1 MTFIS
6 RAARYVLRK
15 RVRTAVLFI
24 VLTIITA
31 SMLSATAVS
40 RAAQHEAGQIEKQA
54 VGGFVLASN
63 LQGSMLTPRGGGMV
77 RPADVQR
84 ISKLSGVDSYMV
96 RQNATADLVGASVVK
111 VPGGDDYDAEKEQQ
125 FGNTANVIGT
135 NDSSKL
141 NVFTSHTLGMVDGRH
156 LKTSDKHMSMVHEDL
171 AKTNGLKVGDTLTL
185 KANPYDA
192 DNESHSTATVKTTIV
207 GIFKGDSDRKV
218 SSRAELTS
226 NTVYTDL
233 DTTSTL
239 YQYKAGKEIYQDA
252 TFVLD
257 KGVDV
262 EKTMEAAK
270 KLPVDWNNYQITR
283 NDQYTSSM
291 LNAARGVRS
300 MMLGALIGVTISAV
314 IVLSLM
320 LLLWMNDRRQEM
332 GVLVSLGIG
341 KPSLI
346 AQYLTEMILIGLPSL
361 ALGWLCARSGPMAWH
376 FGPPFRER
384 LRGEGAEQHG
394 AGWRRS
400 RIQYVGSYLGFAHG
414 IDRHDCRTVCVAR
427 PAGGDAGMRRHIV
440 HTDAAQVAAKPVGAP
455 MTGMNVWNRAT
466 LAIVRKPVRSG
477 IIGLLMLMV
486 FTSLVAQVGV
496 STALQKMSDD
506 IGRSMGIGFTVDT
519 GENPAS
525 LKEASR
531 FSRIPGV
538 GKTVYERKTLAGVD
552 GAHPVV
558 PEHGP
563 RLDSGLSTQV
573 SVLGTTDSSL
583 SEEFQSGLYRLEQGH
598 HISGNGRNVL
608 IHRDFARENGLSV
621 GSTLRLSQEDRDSTV
636 RVAGIFSGNVQAQ
649 SPMPSDASENLIYA
663 GAQVVSALTG
673 EERVGTIRCLSD
685 NPQALSAA
693 VAQAKKIA
701 GSKYGVTDDSARL
714 SGVLQSVETVRD
726 LVRMVLLSVCLAD
739 VLVLGMALVFWIRSR
754 IHEIGTLLAL
764 GIGKMQIIAQ
774 FAIETGLM
782 AVVAALCSLG
792 TGSLLSGYVS
802 SLLLHDSGVAPLE
815 SLQVEALPPEQT
827 LLILLLGCAVIAIA
841 LAVSCAAVLAKSPKS
856 ILSSMR

>member
-1 MTFIS
+1 MNKTTDAPEHNATNVVSLFRSRHILPCSEVNHVFWRMTNRRIELDFIVADEKVPALQGVLMTFIS

-84 ISKLSGVDSYMV
+84 ISKMSGVDSYMV

-141 NVFTSHTLGMVDGRH
+141 NVFTSHTLGMVEGRH
-156 LKTSDKHMSMVHEDL
+156 LKASDKHMSMVHEDL

-361 ALGWLCARSGPMAWH
+361 ALGWLCARGVAQWLGTSA
-376 FGPPFRER
+376 
-384 LRGEGAEQHG
+384 LRSVNASAAKELSSMGQVGGDLESNMSVRTLDSLTVSIDTTAVL
-394 AGWRRS
+394 
-400 RIQYVGSYLGFAHG
+400 YVSLGLLAVML
-414 IDRHDCRTVCVAR
+414 VCVA
-427 PAGGDAGMRRHIV
+427 ISCI
-440 HTDAAQVAAKPVGAP
+440 P
-455 MTGMNVWNRAT
+455 M
-466 LAIVRKPVRSG
+466 LRKS
-477 IIGLLMLMV
+477 
-486 FTSLVAQVGV
+486 
-496 STALQKMSDD
+496 
-506 IGRSMGIGFTVDT
+506 
-519 GENPAS
+519 
-525 LKEASR
+525 
-531 FSRIPGV
+531 
-538 GKTVYERKTLAGVD
+538 
-552 GAHPVV
+552 
-558 PEHGP
+558 P
-563 RLDSGLSTQV
+563 R
-573 SVLGTTDSSL
+573 SL
-583 SEEFQSGLYRLEQGH
+583 SE
-598 HISGNGRNVL
+598 
-608 IHRDFARENGLSV
+608 
-621 GSTLRLSQEDRDSTV
+621 LR
-636 RVAGIFSGNVQAQ
+636 
-649 SPMPSDASENLIYA
+649 
-663 GAQVVSALTG
+663 
-673 EERVGTIRCLSD
+673 
-685 NPQALSAA
+685 
-693 VAQAKKIA
+693 
-701 GSKYGVTDDSARL
+701 
-714 SGVLQSVETVRD
+714 
-726 LVRMVLLSVCLAD
+726 
-739 VLVLGMALVFWIRSR
+739 
-754 IHEIGTLLAL
+754 
-764 GIGKMQIIAQ
+764 
-774 FAIETGLM
+774 
-782 AVVAALCSLG
+782 
-792 TGSLLSGYVS
+792 
-802 SLLLHDSGVAPLE
+802 
-815 SLQVEALPPEQT
+815 
-827 LLILLLGCAVIAIA
+827 
-841 LAVSCAAVLAKSPKS
+841 
-856 ILSSMR
+856 

>member
-1 MTFIS
+1 MNKTTDVPEHNATNVVSFFRSRHILPCSEVNHVFWRMTNRRIELDFIVSDEKVPASQGVLMTFIS

-156 LKTSDKHMSMVHEDL
+156 LKASDKHMSMVHEDL

-300 MMLGALIGVTISAV
+300 MMLGALIGVIISAV

-361 ALGWLCARSGPMAWH
+361 ALGWLCARGVAQWLGTSA
-376 FGPPFRER
+376 
-384 LRGEGAEQHG
+384 LRSVNASAAKELSSMGQVGGDLESNMSVRTLDSLTVSIDTTAVL
-394 AGWRRS
+394 
-400 RIQYVGSYLGFAHG
+400 YVSLGLLAVML
-414 IDRHDCRTVCVAR
+414 VCVA
-427 PAGGDAGMRRHIV
+427 ISCI
-440 HTDAAQVAAKPVGAP
+440 P
-455 MTGMNVWNRAT
+455 M
-466 LAIVRKPVRSG
+466 LRKS
-477 IIGLLMLMV
+477 
-486 FTSLVAQVGV
+486 
-496 STALQKMSDD
+496 
-506 IGRSMGIGFTVDT
+506 
-519 GENPAS
+519 
-525 LKEASR
+525 
-531 FSRIPGV
+531 
-538 GKTVYERKTLAGVD
+538 
-552 GAHPVV
+552 
-558 PEHGP
+558 P
-563 RLDSGLSTQV
+563 R
-573 SVLGTTDSSL
+573 SL
-583 SEEFQSGLYRLEQGH
+583 SE
-598 HISGNGRNVL
+598 
-608 IHRDFARENGLSV
+608 
-621 GSTLRLSQEDRDSTV
+621 LR
-636 RVAGIFSGNVQAQ
+636 
-649 SPMPSDASENLIYA
+649 
-663 GAQVVSALTG
+663 
-673 EERVGTIRCLSD
+673 
-685 NPQALSAA
+685 
-693 VAQAKKIA
+693 
-701 GSKYGVTDDSARL
+701 
-714 SGVLQSVETVRD
+714 
-726 LVRMVLLSVCLAD
+726 
-739 VLVLGMALVFWIRSR
+739 
-754 IHEIGTLLAL
+754 
-764 GIGKMQIIAQ
+764 
-774 FAIETGLM
+774 
-782 AVVAALCSLG
+782 
-792 TGSLLSGYVS
+792 
-802 SLLLHDSGVAPLE
+802 
-815 SLQVEALPPEQT
+815 
-827 LLILLLGCAVIAIA
+827 
-841 LAVSCAAVLAKSPKS
+841 
-856 ILSSMR
+856 

>member
-6 RAARYVLRK
+6 RAARYVFRK

-40 RAAQHEAGQIEKQA
+40 QAAQHEAGQIEKQA

-84 ISKLSGVDSYMV
+84 ISKLSGVGSCMV

-141 NVFTSHTLGMVDGRH
+141 NVFTSHTLGMVEGRH
-156 LKTSDKHMSMVHEDL
+156 LKASDKHMSMVHEDL

-257 KGVDV
+257 KDVDV
-262 EKTMEAAK
+262 EKTMEEAK

-300 MMLGALIGVTISAV
+300 MMRSALIGVTISAV

-361 ALGWLCARSGPMAWH
+361 VLGWLCARGMAQWL
-376 FGPPFRER
+376 GTSA
-384 LRGEGAEQHG
+384 LRSVNASAAKELSSMGQVGGDLESNMSVRTLDSLTVSIDTTAVL
-394 AGWRRS
+394 
-400 RIQYVGSYLGFAHG
+400 YVSLGLLAVML
-414 IDRHDCRTVCVAR
+414 VCVA
-427 PAGGDAGMRRHIV
+427 ISCI
-440 HTDAAQVAAKPVGAP
+440 P
-455 MTGMNVWNRAT
+455 M
-466 LAIVRKPVRSG
+466 LRKS
-477 IIGLLMLMV
+477 
-486 FTSLVAQVGV
+486 
-496 STALQKMSDD
+496 
-506 IGRSMGIGFTVDT
+506 
-519 GENPAS
+519 
-525 LKEASR
+525 
-531 FSRIPGV
+531 
-538 GKTVYERKTLAGVD
+538 
-552 GAHPVV
+552 
-558 PEHGP
+558 P
-563 RLDSGLSTQV
+563 R
-573 SVLGTTDSSL
+573 SL
-583 SEEFQSGLYRLEQGH
+583 SE
-598 HISGNGRNVL
+598 
-608 IHRDFARENGLSV
+608 
-621 GSTLRLSQEDRDSTV
+621 LR
-636 RVAGIFSGNVQAQ
+636 
-649 SPMPSDASENLIYA
+649 
-663 GAQVVSALTG
+663 
-673 EERVGTIRCLSD
+673 
-685 NPQALSAA
+685 
-693 VAQAKKIA
+693 
-701 GSKYGVTDDSARL
+701 
-714 SGVLQSVETVRD
+714 
-726 LVRMVLLSVCLAD
+726 
-739 VLVLGMALVFWIRSR
+739 
-754 IHEIGTLLAL
+754 
-764 GIGKMQIIAQ
+764 
-774 FAIETGLM
+774 
-782 AVVAALCSLG
+782 
-792 TGSLLSGYVS
+792 
-802 SLLLHDSGVAPLE
+802 
-815 SLQVEALPPEQT
+815 
-827 LLILLLGCAVIAIA
+827 
-841 LAVSCAAVLAKSPKS
+841 
-856 ILSSMR
+856 

>member
-1 MTFIS
+1 
-6 RAARYVLRK
+6 
-15 RVRTAVLFI
+15 
-24 VLTIITA
+24 
-31 SMLSATAVS
+31 
-40 RAAQHEAGQIEKQA
+40 
-54 VGGFVLASN
+54 
-63 LQGSMLTPRGGGMV
+63 
-77 RPADVQR
+77 
-84 ISKLSGVDSYMV
+84 
-96 RQNATADLVGASVVK
+96 
-111 VPGGDDYDAEKEQQ
+111 
-125 FGNTANVIGT
+125 
-135 NDSSKL
+135 
-141 NVFTSHTLGMVDGRH
+141 
-156 LKTSDKHMSMVHEDL
+156 
-171 AKTNGLKVGDTLTL
+171 
-185 KANPYDA
+185 
-192 DNESHSTATVKTTIV
+192 
-207 GIFKGDSDRKV
+207 
-218 SSRAELTS
+218 
-226 NTVYTDL
+226 
-233 DTTSTL
+233 
-239 YQYKAGKEIYQDA
+239 
-252 TFVLD
+252 
-257 KGVDV
+257 
-262 EKTMEAAK
+262 
-270 KLPVDWNNYQITR
+270 
-283 NDQYTSSM
+283 
-291 LNAARGVRS
+291 
-300 MMLGALIGVTISAV
+300 
-314 IVLSLM
+314 
-320 LLLWMNDRRQEM
+320 
-332 GVLVSLGIG
+332 
-341 KPSLI
+341 
-346 AQYLTEMILIGLPSL
+346 
-361 ALGWLCARSGPMAWH
+361 
-376 FGPPFRER
+376 
-384 LRGEGAEQHG
+384 
-394 AGWRRS
+394 
-400 RIQYVGSYLGFAHG
+400 
-414 IDRHDCRTVCVAR
+414 
-427 PAGGDAGMRRHIV
+427 
-440 HTDAAQVAAKPVGAP
+440 

-538 GKTVYERKTLAGVD
+538 RKTVYERKTLAGVD

-621 GSTLRLSQEDRDSTV
+621 GSTLQLSQEDRDSTV

-649 SPMPSDASENLIYA
+649 SPMPSDASENLIYS
-663 GAQVVSALTG
+663 GVQVVSALTG

-685 NPQALSAA
+685 NPQTLSAA
-693 VAQAKKIA
+693 MAQAKKIA
-701 GSKYGVTDDSARL
+701 GSKYVVTDDSARL

-815 SLQVEALPPEQT
+815 SLQVETLPPEQT

>member
-40 RAAQHEAGQIEKQA
+40 QAAQHEAGQIEKQA

-84 ISKLSGVDSYMV
+84 ISKLSGVGSCMV

-141 NVFTSHTLGMVDGRH
+141 NVFTSHTLGMVEGRH

-257 KGVDV
+257 RGVDV

-291 LNAARGVRS
+291 LNAARSVRS
-300 MMLGALIGVTISAV
+300 MMRGALIGVTISAV

-361 ALGWLCARSGPMAWH
+361 VLGWLCARGAAQWLGASA
-376 FGPPFRER
+376 
-384 LRGEGAEQHG
+384 LRSVNASAAKELSSMGQVGGDLESNMSVRTLDSLTVSIDTTAVL
-394 AGWRRS
+394 
-400 RIQYVGSYLGFAHG
+400 YVSLGLLAVML
-414 IDRHDCRTVCVAR
+414 VCVA
-427 PAGGDAGMRRHIV
+427 ISCI
-440 HTDAAQVAAKPVGAP
+440 P
-455 MTGMNVWNRAT
+455 M
-466 LAIVRKPVRSG
+466 LRKS
-477 IIGLLMLMV
+477 
-486 FTSLVAQVGV
+486 
-496 STALQKMSDD
+496 
-506 IGRSMGIGFTVDT
+506 
-519 GENPAS
+519 
-525 LKEASR
+525 
-531 FSRIPGV
+531 
-538 GKTVYERKTLAGVD
+538 
-552 GAHPVV
+552 
-558 PEHGP
+558 P
-563 RLDSGLSTQV
+563 R
-573 SVLGTTDSSL
+573 SL
-583 SEEFQSGLYRLEQGH
+583 SE
-598 HISGNGRNVL
+598 
-608 IHRDFARENGLSV
+608 
-621 GSTLRLSQEDRDSTV
+621 LR
-636 RVAGIFSGNVQAQ
+636 
-649 SPMPSDASENLIYA
+649 
-663 GAQVVSALTG
+663 
-673 EERVGTIRCLSD
+673 
-685 NPQALSAA
+685 
-693 VAQAKKIA
+693 
-701 GSKYGVTDDSARL
+701 
-714 SGVLQSVETVRD
+714 
-726 LVRMVLLSVCLAD
+726 
-739 VLVLGMALVFWIRSR
+739 
-754 IHEIGTLLAL
+754 
-764 GIGKMQIIAQ
+764 
-774 FAIETGLM
+774 
-782 AVVAALCSLG
+782 
-792 TGSLLSGYVS
+792 
-802 SLLLHDSGVAPLE
+802 
-815 SLQVEALPPEQT
+815 
-827 LLILLLGCAVIAIA
+827 
-841 LAVSCAAVLAKSPKS
+841 
-856 ILSSMR
+856 

>member
-84 ISKLSGVDSYMV
+84 ISKLSGVDSYI
-96 RQNATADLVGASVVK
+96 VGASVVK

-156 LKTSDKHMSMVHEDL
+156 LKASDKHMSMVHEDL

-192 DNESHSTATVKTTIV
+192 DNELHSTATVKTTIV

-361 ALGWLCARSGPMAWH
+361 ALGWLCARGVAQWLGTSA
-376 FGPPFRER
+376 
-384 LRGEGAEQHG
+384 LRSVNASAAKELSSMGQVGGDLESSMSVRTLDSLTVSVDGTAML
-394 AGWRRS
+394 
-400 RIQYVGSYLGFAHG
+400 YVALGLLAVML
-414 IDRHDCRTVCVAR
+414 VCVA
-427 PAGGDAGMRRHIV
+427 
-440 HTDAAQVAAKPVGAP
+440 VACIP
-455 MTGMNVWNRAT
+455 M
-466 LAIVRKPVRSG
+466 LRKS
-477 IIGLLMLMV
+477 
-486 FTSLVAQVGV
+486 
-496 STALQKMSDD
+496 
-506 IGRSMGIGFTVDT
+506 
-519 GENPAS
+519 
-525 LKEASR
+525 
-531 FSRIPGV
+531 
-538 GKTVYERKTLAGVD
+538 
-552 GAHPVV
+552 
-558 PEHGP
+558 P
-563 RLDSGLSTQV
+563 R
-573 SVLGTTDSSL
+573 SL
-583 SEEFQSGLYRLEQGH
+583 SE
-598 HISGNGRNVL
+598 
-608 IHRDFARENGLSV
+608 
-621 GSTLRLSQEDRDSTV
+621 LR
-636 RVAGIFSGNVQAQ
+636 
-649 SPMPSDASENLIYA
+649 
-663 GAQVVSALTG
+663 
-673 EERVGTIRCLSD
+673 
-685 NPQALSAA
+685 
-693 VAQAKKIA
+693 
-701 GSKYGVTDDSARL
+701 
-714 SGVLQSVETVRD
+714 
-726 LVRMVLLSVCLAD
+726 
-739 VLVLGMALVFWIRSR
+739 
-754 IHEIGTLLAL
+754 
-764 GIGKMQIIAQ
+764 
-774 FAIETGLM
+774 
-782 AVVAALCSLG
+782 
-792 TGSLLSGYVS
+792 
-802 SLLLHDSGVAPLE
+802 
-815 SLQVEALPPEQT
+815 
-827 LLILLLGCAVIAIA
+827 
-841 LAVSCAAVLAKSPKS
+841 
-856 ILSSMR
+856 

>member
-1 MTFIS
+1 
-6 RAARYVLRK
+6 
-15 RVRTAVLFI
+15 
-24 VLTIITA
+24 
-31 SMLSATAVS
+31 
-40 RAAQHEAGQIEKQA
+40 
-54 VGGFVLASN
+54 
-63 LQGSMLTPRGGGMV
+63 
-77 RPADVQR
+77 
-84 ISKLSGVDSYMV
+84 
-96 RQNATADLVGASVVK
+96 
-111 VPGGDDYDAEKEQQ
+111 
-125 FGNTANVIGT
+125 
-135 NDSSKL
+135 
-141 NVFTSHTLGMVDGRH
+141 
-156 LKTSDKHMSMVHEDL
+156 
-171 AKTNGLKVGDTLTL
+171 
-185 KANPYDA
+185 
-192 DNESHSTATVKTTIV
+192 
-207 GIFKGDSDRKV
+207 
-218 SSRAELTS
+218 
-226 NTVYTDL
+226 
-233 DTTSTL
+233 
-239 YQYKAGKEIYQDA
+239 
-252 TFVLD
+252 
-257 KGVDV
+257 
-262 EKTMEAAK
+262 
-270 KLPVDWNNYQITR
+270 
-283 NDQYTSSM
+283 
-291 LNAARGVRS
+291 
-300 MMLGALIGVTISAV
+300 
-314 IVLSLM
+314 
-320 LLLWMNDRRQEM
+320 
-332 GVLVSLGIG
+332 
-341 KPSLI
+341 
-346 AQYLTEMILIGLPSL
+346 
-361 ALGWLCARSGPMAWH
+361 
-376 FGPPFRER
+376 
-384 LRGEGAEQHG
+384 
-394 AGWRRS
+394 
-400 RIQYVGSYLGFAHG
+400 
-414 IDRHDCRTVCVAR
+414 
-427 PAGGDAGMRRHIV
+427 
-440 HTDAAQVAAKPVGAP
+440 

-486 FTSLVAQVGV
+486 FTSLVAQVGA

-673 EERVGTIRCLSD
+673 EERSARSGVFRIIRRPSP
-685 NPQALSAA
+685 PQWPKR
-693 VAQAKKIA
+693 KKIA
-701 GSKYGVTDDSARL
+701 GSKYGVIDDSARL

-726 LVRMVLLSVCLAD
+726 LVRMALLSVCLAD